1 MFPVGVVHVKVK
13 LQKEW
18 DKWKCLESAYLMS
31 KACWNT
37 PTCSVMIT
45 IQYLYIYNILTYVV
59 VFHCYTFTVKLRHS
73 RTRDLADSLVVM
85 SM

>member
-1 MFPVGVVHVKVK
+1 
-13 LQKEW
+13 
-18 DKWKCLESAYLMS
+18 MS

-59 VFHCYTFTVKLRHS
+59 VFHCCTFTVKLRHS